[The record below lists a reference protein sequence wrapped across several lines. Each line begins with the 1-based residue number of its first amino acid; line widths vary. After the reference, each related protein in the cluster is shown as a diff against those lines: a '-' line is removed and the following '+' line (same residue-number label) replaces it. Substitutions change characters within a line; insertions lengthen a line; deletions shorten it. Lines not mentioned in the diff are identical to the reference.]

1 MTAINS
7 PPLCRGGRIFT
18 DFAMCNCFSKN
29 LRLGEAA
36 KRGVGT
42 AANQLPDMASFTR
55 TIIDSKTQIFTF
67 PNGMMLQ
74 TGFYTAPEYTGT
86 LTFPVPFP
94 TRLLAIAGINFNS
107 VLGTPSVVSSYAMF
121 YSDSGNTK
129 ISISSNLP
137 SKALSYIAIGV

>member
-1 MTAINS
+1 
-7 PPLCRGGRIFT
+7 
-18 DFAMCNCFSKN
+18 MCNRFSKN
-29 LRLGEAA
+29 LQLGEAA
-36 KRGVGT
+36 KRDVGT
-42 AANQLPDMASFTR
+42 AADQLPDMASFTH

-74 TGFYTAPEYTGT
+74 TGSYTAPEYTGT

-107 VLGTPSVVSSYAMF
+107 TLGTPSVVSSYAMF

-129 ISISSNLP
+129 ISISSTLP

>member
-1 MTAINS
+1 MGISPVVKTGETARDRQI
-7 PPLCRGGRIFT
+7 LEGF
-18 DFAMCNCFSKN
+18 KKVQ
-29 LRLGEAA
+29 LGEAA

-42 AANQLPDMASFTR
+42 AANQLPDMASFTH
-55 TIIDSKTQIFTF
+55 TIIDSKTHVFTF

-74 TGFYTAPEYTGT
+74 TGSYTAPEYTGT

-107 VLGTPSVVSSYAMF
+107 ALGTPSVVSSYAMF
-121 YSDSGNTK
+121 YSDSGNAK
-129 ISISSNLP
+129 ISISSTLP